1 MAIDYESELNEQQLQ
16 AVRTVEGPVLI
27 LAGAGSGKTRTI
39 TYKIAHLLE
48 RGLARP
54 DQVLAVTFTNKAA
67 NEMRNR
73 VSVLL
78 GGLATPPLL
87 STFHSFGVRVLRRHA
102 SLLGYRPDFTIC
114 DVDDQK
120 RVLKQVYQEVSL
132 RDENLPMD
140 KARAVI
146 SAAKNRGW
154 SPDQYLQR
162 SEDFDAQDIYEIF
175 NRYQQALRRANAAD
189 FDDLILLTV
198 RLFGENPEL
207 CHRYSERYRYLLID
221 EYQDTN
227 PPQYELVR
235 LLTSRHQNLS
245 AVGDEDQAIYGFR
258 GADIQNILRF
268 ESDFPGARIIKLE
281 QNYRSCQTILDAA
294 TALVSNN
301 LKRKAKTLWTRLPKG
316 DPITVFVAE
325 DASAEAHFVAQ
336 QVLLHRR
343 EGTRGIA
350 VLYRTNFQ
358 SRQFEEAF
366 RRLDIPYKLV
376 GSVSFYRRKEVRD
389 ALAYLRLA
397 LNRADDVS
405 LTRILNEPPRGI
417 GQVTRSRILR
427 LASDETIS
435 VWDAIGRILEE
446 GSLGGRAHRALKA
459 FVELIDRCGETT
471 RFPLHVALEKILEA
485 SGYMEHLRSE
495 ASEESSN
502 RMLNIQELITVAR
515 EQAGGRET
523 WQEFLDQAALHAEID
538 EVDEKADVTLMTL
551 HNAKG
556 LEFPVVF
563 LAGCEEG
570 LFPHSRSVAEND
582 VEEERRL
589 CYVGLTRAQKRL
601 YLSYS
606 RRRRFYGRDSD
617 ELNQPSRFLQEIP
630 SQLIENRYAPGFFGG
645 RSHEEPVFLRAASLE
660 SPLPGSGSS
669 RAKTRQVFAGKTYNS
684 AESMKRALAERI
696 PAQRRSG
703 GLVEGSII
711 VHEKFGKGKILKIEP
726 AGEDLKVTVRFPSHG
741 TKKLLQSYAR
751 LKPA

>member
-1 MAIDYESELNEQQLQ
+1 MAIDYDAQLNEQQLR

-39 TYKIAHLLE
+39 TFKIAYLLE
-48 RGLARP
+48 RKIARP
-54 DQVLAVTFTNKAA
+54 DEVLAVTFTNKAA
-67 NEMRNR
+67 NEMRTR
-73 VSVLL
+73 VNDLL
-78 GGLATPPLL
+78 GGLAVTPWI
-87 STFHSFGVRVLRRHA
+87 STFHSFGVRMLRRHA
-102 SLLGYRPDFTIC
+102 PLIGYRPDFTIC

-120 RVLKQVYQEVSL
+120 RVLKQVYKEVSL

-154 SPDQYLQR
+154 SAEDYLEK
-162 SEDFDAQDIYEIF
+162 SEDFDAQDIFEIF
-175 NRYQQALRRANAAD
+175 RRYRQTLQRANAAD

-198 RLFGENPEL
+198 RLLRENAEL
-207 CHRYSERYRYLLID
+207 CRRYGERYRNLLID

-235 LLTSRHQNLS
+235 LLTSQHQNIS
-245 AVGDEDQAIYGFR
+245 AVGDEDQSIYGFR

-268 ESDFPGARIIKLE
+268 ETDFPGAKIIKLE

-294 TALVSNN
+294 SALVANN
-301 LKRKAKTLWTRLPKG
+301 LHRKAKTLWTRLPKG
-316 DPITVFVAE
+316 EPITVFVAE
-325 DASAEAHFVAQ
+325 DASSEAMFAAQ
-336 QVLLHRR
+336 QTSLHLR
-343 EGTRGIA
+343 EGLHGIA

-366 RRLDIPYKLV
+366 RRLGIPYKLV

-417 GQVTRSRILR
+417 GQITRDRILR
-427 LASDETIS
+427 QASEASVS
-435 VWDAIGRILEE
+435 VWEAIEKLLSDRALA
-446 GSLGGRAHRALKA
+446 GRAHTALKT
-459 FVELIDRCGETT
+459 FVDLIEKCATMVD
-471 RFPLHVALEKILEA
+471 FPLHIALEKILET
-485 SGYMEHLRSE
+485 SGYMEHLRNE
-495 ASEESSN
+495 GSEESSN

-515 EQAGGRET
+515 EQGGDRDS
-523 WQEFLDQAALHAEID
+523 WQEFLDAAALHAETDEID
-538 EVDEKADVTLMTL
+538 DDAEVTLMTL

-570 LFPHSRSVAEND
+570 LFPHIRSVAEND

-617 ELNQPSRFLQEIP
+617 EINQPSRFLQEIP
-630 SQLIENRYAPGFFGG
+630 THLIESRYAPGFFGG
-645 RSHEEPVFLRAASLE
+645 RSQAEPVFLRAASLE
-660 SPLPGSGSS
+660 RPAAP
-669 RAKTRQVFAGKTYNS
+669 RKPNVERPFAGTTYNS
-684 AESMKRALAERI
+684 AESMKRVLEERF
-696 PAQRRSG
+696 PSKKRSG
-703 GLVEGSII
+703 GLVVGAII
-711 VHEKFGKGKILKIEP
+711 VHDKFGKGRILKIEP
-726 AGEDLKVTVRFPSHG
+726 AGEDLKVTVQFPSIG

>member
-1 MAIDYESELNEQQLQ
+1 MAIDYEAELNEQQLE
-16 AVRTVEGPVLI
+16 AVRTVSGPVLI

-39 TYKIAHLLE
+39 TYKIAYLLE

-67 NEMRNR
+67 NEMRTR
-73 VSVLL
+73 VSSLL
-78 GGLATPPLL
+78 GGLATPPLI

-102 SLLGYRPDFTIC
+102 ALLGYRTDFTIC

-132 RDENLPMD
+132 KDEDLPME

-146 SAAKNRGW
+146 SRAKNRGW
-154 SPDQYLQR
+154 SPEDYLEK
-162 SEDFDAQDIYEIF
+162 SEDFDARDIHGIF
-175 NRYQQALRRANAAD
+175 VHYQQTLRRANAAD

-198 RLFGENPEL
+198 RLFKERPEL
-207 CHRYSERYRYLLID
+207 CNRFSERYQNLLID

-227 PPQYELVR
+227 PPQYELIR
-235 LLTSRHQNLS
+235 LLTTRHKNLS

-301 LKRKAKTLWTRLPKG
+301 IHRKEKTLWTRLPKG

-325 DASAEAHFVAQ
+325 DAASEAQFVGQ
-336 QVLLHRR
+336 QILLHLR
-343 EGTRGIA
+343 EGLRGIA

-358 SRQFEEAF
+358 SRQFEEVF
-366 RRLDIPYKLV
+366 RRLGIPYKLV

-389 ALAYLRLA
+389 ALAYLRLV
-397 LNRADDVS
+397 LNHNDDVS

-417 GQVTRSRILR
+417 GQITRGRILR
-427 LASDETIS
+427 LASEESIS
-435 VWDAIGRILEE
+435 AWDAIGKILEDR
-446 GSLGGRAHRALKA
+446 SLGGRAHAVLKA
-459 FVELIDRCGETT
+459 FVDLIDRCSEMVDS
-471 RFPLHVALEKILEA
+471 PLHVALEKILDTC
-485 SGYMEHLRSE
+485 GYMEHLRE
-495 ASEESSN
+495 EGSEESSS
-502 RMLNIQELITVAR
+502 RILNIQELITVAR
-515 EQAGGRET
+515 EQGGSRES
-523 WQEFLDQAALHAEID
+523 WQEFLDEAALHAEID
-538 EVDEKADVTLMTL
+538 EVDENAEVTLMTL

-582 VEEERRL
+582 IEEERRL
-589 CYVGLTRAQKRL
+589 CYVGLTRAQKHL

-617 ELNQPSRFLQEIP
+617 EINQPSRFLQEIP
-630 SQLIENRYAPGFFGG
+630 PQLIESRYAPGFFGG
-645 RSHEEPVFLRAASLE
+645 RSHAEPVFLRAASLE
-660 SPLPGSGSS
+660 SRVSAQKPKP
-669 RAKTRQVFAGKTYNS
+669 RKPFAGTSYDS
-684 AESMKRALAERI
+684 AESMKRALAERF
-696 PAQRRSG
+696 PAKTRNKE
-703 GLVEGSII
+703 LVEGAII
-711 VHEKFGKGKILKIEP
+711 VHEKFGKGRILKIEP
-726 AGEDLKVTVRFPSHG
+726 AGDDLKVTVQFPTYG

>member
-1 MAIDYESELNEQQLQ
+1 MAIDYDAELNDQQLQ

-39 TYKIAHLLE
+39 TYKIAYLIE

-67 NEMRNR
+67 NEMRTR
-73 VSVLL
+73 VSNLL
-78 GGLATPPLL
+78 GGLTTAPLI

-120 RVLKQVYQEVSL
+120 RVLKQVYQEASL
-132 RDENLPMD
+132 KDENLPMD
-140 KARAVI
+140 KTRSVI

-154 SPDQYLQR
+154 SAEEYFEK
-162 SEDFDAQDIYEIF
+162 SEDFDAAEIYRVF
-175 NRYQQALRRANAAD
+175 VLYQQTLRRSNAAD

-198 RLFGENPEL
+198 RLLKENEDL
-207 CHRYSERYRYLLID
+207 CRRYSERYRNLLID

-227 PPQYELVR
+227 FPQYELVR
-235 LLTSRHQNLS
+235 LLTTRHQNLS
-245 AVGDEDQAIYGFR
+245 AVGDEDQSIYGFR

-301 LKRKAKTLWTRLPKG
+301 VHRKEKTLWTQLPKG
-316 DPITVFVAE
+316 DPITLFVAE
-325 DASAEAHFVAQ
+325 DASSEARFVGQ
-336 QVLLHRR
+336 QILLHLR
-343 EGTRGIA
+343 EGLRGIA

-358 SRQFEEAF
+358 SRQFEEEF
-366 RRLDIPYKLV
+366 RRLGIPYKLV

-427 LASDETIS
+427 LASEKSIS
-435 VWDAIGRILEE
+435 VWDAVTESLEE
-446 GSLGGRAHRALKA
+446 QSLGGRAHKSLQA
-459 FVELIDRCGETT
+459 FVNLIDKCGETT
-471 RFPLHVALEKILEA
+471 RLPLHVALEKILDI
-485 SGYMEHLRSE
+485 SGYLDHLRNE
-495 ASEESSN
+495 GSEESSN
-502 RMLNIQELITVAR
+502 RILNLKELVTVAR
-515 EQAGGRET
+515 EHVGGRET
-523 WQEFLDQAALHAEID
+523 WQEFLDEAALHAEID
-538 EVDEKADVTLMTL
+538 EVDENAEVTLMTL

-570 LFPHSRSVAEND
+570 LFPHSRSVFEND
-582 VEEERRL
+582 IEEERRL
-589 CYVGLTRAQKRL
+589 CYVGLTRAKKRL

-606 RRRRFYGRDSD
+606 RRRRFYGRDSN
-617 ELNQPSRFLQEIP
+617 ESNQPSRFLQEIP
-630 SQLIENRYAPGFFGG
+630 AHLVESRYAPGFFGG
-645 RSHEEPVFLRAASLE
+645 RSHAEPVFLRAASLE
-660 SPLPGSGSS
+660 SPPTRS
-669 RAKTRQVFAGKTYNS
+669 RTAPRRPFAGKTYDS
-684 AESMKRALAERI
+684 AESMKRALTERFS
-696 PAQRRSG
+696 AQRRDN
-703 GLVEGSII
+703 GLVEGAII
-711 VHEKFGKGKILKIEP
+711 VHEKFGKGRILKIEP

-751 LKPA
+751 LKPV